1 MAAYGS
7 AITDIARLQ
16 VSLKKPYRDKNY
28 TLVEMPVRTD
38 MDGQSNGL
46 CAALVGVFDKQTT
59 YFCLRAYCGGT
70 NERINLIQWTTSG
83 YIA

>member
-7 AITDIARLQ
+7 AVTDICRLQ
-16 VSLKKPYRDKNY
+16 VSLKKPYKDKNY

-46 CAALVGVFDKQTT
+46 CAAFVGVFDKQTT
-59 YFCLRAYCGGT
+59 YFCLRAYCGTT
-70 NERINLIQWTTSG
+70 NEKINLIQWTTSG